1 MKVYLFR
8 ANGTIGLVNV
18 NNKTCSCAF
27 FHDKAI
33 CKHLVAGFIIKKVN
47 IPGVVEGN
55 TLPRSFIILRR
66 RMKKARDQENSI
78 IEPPNVMQHVESEV
92 REDQVGE
99 GEVKEVG
106 EGVQKKRRGRPPKAT
121 KALENEA
128 SQISTSKK
136 NTKNQASQINTRS
149 RRIK

>member
-1 MKVYLFR
+1 
-8 ANGTIGLVNV
+8 
-18 NNKTCSCAF
+18 
-27 FHDKAI
+27 
-33 CKHLVAGFIIKKVN
+33 
-47 IPGVVEGN
+47 
-55 TLPRSFIILRR
+55 
-66 RMKKARDQENSI
+66 MKKARDQENSI